1 MIKIIIAIISK
12 LFLKTLGIIFSLQY
26 FKHIKYILSYKMDK
40 IKQIMLLSIFDISSF
55 FGEFLIVTSLG
66 SSDVRF

>member
-1 MIKIIIAIISK
+1 
-12 LFLKTLGIIFSLQY
+12 
-26 FKHIKYILSYKMDK
+26 MDK